1 MKPYK
6 RIFIN
11 LVLHLLILRVEL
23 KILSISIDKKALR
36 QLDDAQKRLGYKS
49 RSKMLRT
56 ALQSLAKEYENLD
69 GLRGEV
75 ESVFVLTYADSQ
87 KNNVSDLLHGFEDT
101 IKTEMHHHHSGTCID
116 ILNLETDAD
125 TTRKFFSAVKSNK
138 SIYSVTYS
146 IVSEK
151 GRRS

>member
-1 MKPYK
+1 M
-6 RIFIN
+6 
-11 LVLHLLILRVEL
+11 E
-23 KILSISIDKKALR
+23 ILSISMDRDALR
-36 QLDDAQKRLGYKS
+36 QLGRIQKRLGYKS
-49 RSKMLRT
+49 RSKMLRS
-56 ALQSLAKEYENLD
+56 ALQSLVKDYDGLD
-69 GLRGEV
+69 GLKGEV

-125 TTRKFFSAVKSNK
+125 TTRKFFGAVKSDR

-146 IVSEK
+146 IVSE
-151 GRRS
+151 RH